1 MTKTLLLIILSI
13 GYCLALRAQPIAAFT
28 ADRVTGC
35 SPLVVHFSNQT
46 TGASAAATYH
56 WDLGNGNLVVAENPQ
71 AIYTTPGSYTVTL
84 TVMDGGQSATTTG
97 TVTVDQPPTVSFI
110 TNTTKGCASL
120 LPRISGISGMGLRRL
135 MRMTRGSAIHT
146 RLREFMASA

>member
-1 MTKTLLLIILSI
+1 MTKTLPLTILLI
-13 GYCLALRAQPIAAFT
+13 GYCLSLGAQPTAAFT
-28 ADRVTGC
+28 ADRMTGC

-56 WDLGNGNLVVAENPQ
+56 WDLGNGNLVVADNPQ

-84 TVMDGGQSATTTG
+84 TVMAGGQTSTTTG

-110 TNTTKGCASL
+110 TNTTKGCA
-120 LPRISGISGMGLRRL
+120 P
-135 MRMTRGSAIHT
+135 TP
-146 RLREFMASA
+146 MAFTSTSVPG